1 MSPIKSVNGVEAPD
15 DMTSFSGVLSN
26 DINTINGLELP
37 EAVVAP
43 SIIST
48 NLIQHLDAADS
59 SSYGGTGTTWTDL
72 SGEGHHLTLI
82 GSPTYTSTGSGSA
95 GGEFNFDG
103 VDESAR
109 INYSDASGLRVSED
123 AGEVDFIGSTSVN
136 PSGSGTDY
144 DDIAADG
151 GLTIQAWIKPLSFT
165 GSPPNAAA
173 QHEAC
178 LIFSNNG
185 HITTSEAG
193 SDAWRKYYQ
202 GIEFTLG
209 RNSNLTLFYFAGNGG
224 NASTSRRDV
233 RTYDNLLSST
243 SNLGDYVDEWVNV
256 AVTVNSTST
265 NDTTVHNGIK
275 FYVQGQPVASSY
287 IRPWS
292 NYTEGTGPG
301 LGYRKKYI
309 TNQGGDYHAGTG
321 LRRGVFARMTMS
333 HLLQYNDILTDAEI
347 LQNYNATKSRHGY

>member
-1 MSPIKSVNGVEAPD
+1 MSPIKSINGVESPDNLTSLNKVLADSINTVNGVE
-15 DMTSFSGVLSN
+15 
-26 DINTINGLELP
+26 LP
-37 EAVVAP
+37 ELVVAP
-43 SIIST
+43 NIITT

-59 SSYGGTGTTWTDL
+59 NSYGGSGTTWTDL
-72 SGEGHHLTLI
+72 SGQGHHLTLI
-82 GSPTYTSTGSGSA
+82 GSPSYTSTGSGSA
-95 GGEFNFDG
+95 GGEFTFDG

-109 INYSDASGLRVSED
+109 INYADASGLRISED
-123 AGEVDFIGSTSVN
+123 TNELDYIGTTSVN

-144 DDIAADG
+144 DDIADDG
-151 GLTIQAWIKPLSFT
+151 GLTIQAWVKPLSFT
-165 GSPPNAAA
+165 GSPPTSSAK
-173 QHEAC
+173 HEAS

-185 HITTSEAG
+185 HITIAEGG
-193 SDAWRKYYQ
+193 STFRKYYQ
-202 GIEFTLG
+202 GIEFVVG
-209 RNSNLTLFYFAGNGG
+209 RNSNLVLFYFAGNGG
-224 NASTSRRDV
+224 NAAVSRRDV
-233 RTYDNLLSST
+233 RTYDDLLSST

-265 NDTTVHNGIK
+265 DDTTVHNGIK

-292 NYTEGTGPG
+292 DYTEGTGPG
-301 LGYRKKYI
+301 LGYRKKFNSSQSGPY
-309 TNQGGDYHAGTG
+309 NAGTG

>member
-1 MSPIKSVNGVEAPD
+1 MSPIKSINGVESPDNLTSLNTVLADSINTVNGV
-15 DMTSFSGVLSN
+15 
-26 DINTINGLELP
+26 ELP
-37 EAVVAP
+37 EAVTASV
-43 SIIST
+43 ITT

-59 SSYGGTGTTWTDL
+59 SSYGGSGTTWTDL
-72 SGEGHHLTLI
+72 SGQGHHLTLI

-95 GGEFNFDG
+95 GGEFTFDG

-109 INYSDASGLRVSED
+109 INYADATDLRVSED
-123 AGEVDFIGSTSVN
+123 SGEVNRVGTTNTSTS
-136 PSGSGTDY
+136 DY
-144 DDIAADG
+144 DDIADDG
-151 GLTIQAWIKPLSFT
+151 GLTIQAWVKPLSFS
-165 GSPPNAAA
+165 GSPPNVNAK
-173 QHEAC
+173 HEAS
-178 LIFSNNG
+178 LVFSNNG
-185 HITTSEAG
+185 HITSAESNTT
-193 SDAWRKYYQ
+193 WMKYYQ
-202 GIEFTLG
+202 GVEFVVG
-209 RNSNLTLFYFAGNGG
+209 RNSNLVLFYFAGNGG

-243 SNLGDYVDEWVNV
+243 SNLGDFRDEWVNV

-275 FYVQGQPVASSY
+275 FYVQGQPVGSSY

-292 NYTEGTGPG
+292 DYNEGTGPG
-301 LGYRKKYI
+301 LGYRKKF
-309 TNQGGDYHAGTG
+309 TSSQSGDYHAGTA